1 MRGAGLRDGK
11 NRDVLFGP
19 IRAKSKAL
27 LLLSL
32 SLSFSLP
39 HLLSNGERGSKT
51 DGIQISME
59 DHNL

>member
-1 MRGAGLRDGK
+1 MRGAALGDGK
-11 NRDVLFGP
+11 NREVLLGP
-19 IRAKSKAL
+19 VRSKPKAL

-39 HLLSNGERGSKT
+39 HLSSNTECGSKIN
-51 DGIQISME
+51 GIQIPTD